1 MKKIL
6 LPVLLLLTVAA
17 FALPQKKKKKIKRQQ
32 PAITKV
38 AFESFTRGSSVQL
51 HITKDSAISIGRK
64 ESKYLLLSAADWH
77 TICGSIKNVKLTD
90 MPNWEAPTKAREY
103 DGAPHCTIMVATKDK
118 QYTSQTFDGGQPMKQ
133 LQALYNAIDS
143 LRTKINE
150 EGKAYTTTAE

>member
-6 LPVLLLLTVAA
+6 LPVFLLLTVTV

-38 AFESFTRGSSVQL
+38 EFESIARGSNIQL
-51 HITKDSAISIGRK
+51 RITRDSAISIGRK
-64 ESKYLLLSAADWH
+64 ESKYMVLPAAEWNTILS
-77 TICGSIKNVKLTD
+77 SIKNIKLTD
-90 MPNWEAPTKAREY
+90 IPNWEAPTKAREY
-103 DGAPHCTIMVATKDK
+103 DGAPHCTIVVTTKDN

-150 EGKAYTTTAE
+150 EGKIYTAATE